1 MNMKLV
7 PILLCAIF
15 CTRRDPFPE
24 IDMTKL
30 YNITVSI
37 PSTTAGAAPTI
48 RNITEKIP
56 GLFVCFDNDE
66 ESIVIKVNTT
76 PDNTLAQD
84 LSIIIAPADNVK
96 PNLLTIKTYDDLLST
111 IQINE
116 NDNGQIIINL
126 TRSSPEGEFLLTYNG
141 EVDVKLTS
149 DESTIATAQ
158 TYNFASPLF
167 LEQLVTPVTTNTER
181 ANFRLNNVV
190 AVNKLLSE
198 FDHTFKLLRKL
209 FCKREVPEQ
218 SVRNLCN
225 LYHAEKARHHLA
237 KCCPRKEVVAINI
250 VGECDKFDICDKFEV
265 EEVCKPK
272 VCFKE
277 DEYSLCIIN
286 AIAVKIL
293 FETFNYSADCSKDAL
308 TKYAQTVCAI
318 KSCVDV
324 REAAVIL
331 YQAVTVF
338 TEIGSKQREAYTSC
352 LANLNVDMACLTK
365 SYYTGSDIS
374 GAICSV
380 YSSTELESVLKVC
393 DEKEVEEECE
403 EEVEE
408 SDSKTSSS
416 EKKES
421 SGMSNK
427 KKLMVAGGI
436 VIVVVAVTV
445 SAVVFFT

>member
-96 PNLLTIKTYDDLLST
+96 PNLLTIKTYDDLLSA

-126 TRSSPEGEFLLTYNG
+126 TRSSPEGESFLLIM
-141 EVDVKLTS
+141 VK
-149 DESTIATAQ
+149 
-158 TYNFASPLF
+158 
-167 LEQLVTPVTTNTER
+167 
-181 ANFRLNNVV
+181 LNNVV

-225 LYHAEKARHHLA
+225 LYHAKKARHHLA

-338 TEIGSKQREAYTSC
+338 TEIGLNKEKLTQAVLQILTLIWPVLLSPTILVVILVVLFALFIHLQ
-352 LANLNVDMACLTK
+352 NLNLF
-365 SYYTGSDIS
+365 
-374 GAICSV
+374 
-380 YSSTELESVLKVC
+380 LKYV
-393 DEKEVEEECE
+393 
-403 EEVEE
+403 
-408 SDSKTSSS
+408 
-416 EKKES
+416 
-421 SGMSNK
+421 MK
-427 KKLMVAGGI
+427 KKLKK
-436 VIVVVAVTV
+436 
-445 SAVVFFT
+445 SARKK